1 MNITTKFGIGDE
13 VYVLF
18 REDGEPWVKVF
29 TDVIDEI
36 VLKKNE
42 TIYYVNSF
50 CEEFHT
56 HELLPRSCNTNELV
70 DKINEL
76 LKEDEENGIES

>member
-29 TDVIDEI
+29 ADVIDEI
-36 VLKKNE
+36 VIKKNE

-76 LKEDEENGIES
+76 LKESDKDE

>member
-18 REDGEPWVKVF
+18 KEPNSLWVSVF
-29 TDVIDEI
+29 TDEIMELAITKKGVVYYPSKIIDEFTED
-36 VLKKNE
+36 L
-42 TIYYVNSF
+42 
-50 CEEFHT
+50 
-56 HELLPRSCNTNELV
+56 LLPIGCNTNELV